1 MIKKFLSG
9 LLPVLIVQQNFTWF
23 RDSITEVIETI
34 LGSKLSHEGFTF
46 LTIYLGIIYVIIILK
61 KL

>member
-1 MIKKFLSG
+1 MIKKFLAG
-9 LLPVLIVQQNFTWF
+9 LLPVLLIQQNFTWF
-23 RDSITEVIETI
+23 RDSVIEVVEI
-34 LGSKLSHEGFTF
+34 CSGSKLSHDGFTF